1 MPRHRHLF
9 KTSYRRSSS
18 SALVGYIILFV
29 LAISLIQILLPFM
42 ILAGIGWGIYKVWQY
57 WHQQQQ
63 QISLN
68 SKEQQDRLTST
79 LYKLIQQHQGRV
91 SILDFAMTAK
101 ISSTEAK
108 DFLDEKAKEFF
119 ADFEPTDL
127 GEVLYVFN
135 TLKNN
140 NQAEKN
146 NDQAE
151 MLNQAKIVEDSITE
165 EPEPISFEELV
176 ILEES
181 LLNKS
186 ISLNQADLASRLNLS
201 SSSVGRKK
209 FSPDFAQWSQARD
222 PEGWAWYYDT
232 DRKRFHPIR

>member
-1 MPRHRHLF
+1 MPRHRRLF

-108 DFLDEKAKEFF
+108 NFLDEKAKEFF

-140 NQAEKN
+140 NQAE
-146 NDQAE
+146 
-151 MLNQAKIVEDSITE
+151 MLNQAKIVEDPITE

>member
-1 MPRHRHLF
+1 MPRHRRLF

-108 DFLDEKAKEFF
+108 NFLDEKAKEFF

-140 NQAEKN
+140 NQAE
-146 NDQAE
+146 
-151 MLNQAKIVEDSITE
+151 MLNQAKIVEDPLTE

>member
-1 MPRHRHLF
+1 
-9 KTSYRRSSS
+9 
-18 SALVGYIILFV
+18 
-29 LAISLIQILLPFM
+29 M

-108 DFLDEKAKEFF
+108 NFLDEKAKEFF

-140 NQAEKN
+140 NQAE
-146 NDQAE
+146 
-151 MLNQAKIVEDSITE
+151 MLNQAKIVEDPITE